1 MHSQHKRKY
10 LKLPCD
16 ACATPAISLT
26 CCSTSPKK
34 LFPSAASCDIP
45 SIQMLS
51 PIVRPALVV
60 LCLLIP
66 TLRTSAQSFQLPP
79 ISFTGVPA
87 LSQADLLK
95 VSGLHPGATATQTD
109 IQAAAQHL
117 SDTGLFADIRFES
130 NSTGLVFALN
140 PIPAENSLPASFTNF
155 VWWSPAELKS
165 ALVARVPLYTGIV
178 PLNGN
183 LQNAIIAALKAMVAE
198 KGVTANIVTIAQSDH
213 PGATP
218 TSIAFAIESPP
229 IRVQSLTLVR
239 ASPTMQ
245 TRLEKVIKDQTGQ
258 PFETNIT
265 RQTIASELTT
275 AYHDNGYLDMAVV
288 SISQAPPQVTPAGVG
303 LAMTA
308 TINEGPPYSLFLLT
322 WPGSDVISSADFN
335 KQVKMKPGDVASEA
349 ALRQSLSIIANAY
362 FLKGFQDA
370 KIQAPPTFDHL
381 GHHVS
386 YTIAVVPGPQY
397 RIHAIKTVGLSDA
410 QQKQFSS
417 AWGMNSGDIYDA
429 TYVNSFLVKNTS
441 LTTLAGYSASYKALA
456 DPDSHLVDLTITF
469 AKGGTLVNAQ

>member
-1 MHSQHKRKY
+1 MRY
-10 LKLPCD
+10 
-16 ACATPAISLT
+16 
-26 CCSTSPKK
+26 TS
-34 LFPSAASCDIP
+34 IH
-45 SIQMLS
+45 MLS
-51 PIVRPALVV
+51 PIVRPALFA
-60 LCLLIP
+60 LCLLFP
-66 TLRTSAQSFQLPP
+66 TLQTSAQSFQLPP
-79 ISFTGVPA
+79 VSFTGAPA

-95 VSGLHPGATATQTD
+95 VSGLHPGATATQAD

-130 NSTGLVFALN
+130 SSTGLTYALN
-140 PIPAENSLPASFTNF
+140 PIPPENSLPASFINF
-155 VWWSPAELKS
+155 VWWSPADLKS

-183 LQNAIIAALKAMVAE
+183 LQDAIAAALKAMVAE
-198 KGVTANIVTIAQSDH
+198 KGVTANIVKIAQSDH

-239 ASPTMQ
+239 TSPTMQ
-245 TRLEKVIKDQTGQ
+245 AKLEQVIKDQTGQ
-258 PFETNIT
+258 PFETNTT
-265 RQTIASELTT
+265 RQAIASGLTT
-275 AYHDNGYLDMAVV
+275 AYHNDGYLDMTVV
-288 SISQAPPQVTPAGVG
+288 SITQAPPQVTPAGVG

-308 TINEGPPYSLFLLT
+308 TINEGPPYSLFQLT
-322 WPGSDVISSADFN
+322 WPGSDVISTADFN

-349 ALRQSLSIIANAY
+349 ALHQSLSIISAAY
-362 FLKGFQDA
+362 VAKGFQDA
-370 KIQAPPTFDHL
+370 KVQAPPTFDHL

-417 AWGMNSGDIYDA
+417 AWSMNPGDIYDA
-429 TYVNSFLVKNTS
+429 AYVNTFLTKNTS
-441 LTTLAGYSASYKALA
+441 LSTLSGYSASSQALVN
-456 DPDSHLVDLTITF
+456 PDSHVVDLTITF
-469 AKGGTLVNAQ
+469 VKGGTPN